1 MRKRNQAILINENA
15 KKKIINELS
24 LLGRTEKEQKFKLHN
39 FYEEFITDN
48 DIEINPNNNIINNGQ
63 KIKIEDL
70 NNIKNNDFKDEDN
83 DDNESI
89 EFTDLKLPVYD
100 DKKIKTLPNLKF
112 QIINKSE
119 LSNFNYDRKNIILE
133 KKIKIKE
140 IRHYNNFQN
149 KFVKGND
156 NKINNKINS
165 KLREKEKLIER
176 LKNLEK
182 RHSKIL
188 SFNKFEKYL
197 LTERNQQ
204 TIKSKKKSLDMNN
217 NIFNINNNK
226 NNIKFKNNYTLKY
239 GTFLKF
245 RDIIDQ
251 IVFWTEENK
260 NKKLNKERNKGK
272 KKRGSVIYE
281 PKINIEMILPK
292 VNSLQLFNINK
303 KKVIKIKERILE
315 IQKQIKNKENLSEN
329 NKNIIKEFLSFQNE
343 IINENNGNI
352 NKISNELENIDNII
366 YGDNWSIVK
375 LNK

>member
-24 LLGRTEKEQKFKLHN
+24 LLGRTEKEQQFKLHN

-112 QIINKSE
+112 QIINNSE

-226 NNIKFKNNYTLKY
+226 INIKFKNNYTLKY

-260 NKKLNKERNKGK
+260 NKKLNKERKKGK